1 MGSKRWKGPSDVLG
15 CAVTAGPSPP
25 RRGAKMR
32 GVGWL
37 ALEPQFDTGYSGGM
51 AAGRRSVTLAFGRR
65 NQRLTSPWPSVVG
78 PEPRSG
84 KPGAMR

>member
-1 MGSKRWKGPSDVLG
+1 MGSKRWKGPSEVLK

-37 ALEPQFDTGYSGGM
+37 AVEPQLDNGFSAGM
-51 AAGRRSVTLAFGRR
+51 AAGRRSVSLVFGRR
-65 NQRLTSPWPSVVG
+65 NQRLTSPGPSVG
-78 PEPRSG
+78 PEELRNG
-84 KPGAMR
+84 KPGAM